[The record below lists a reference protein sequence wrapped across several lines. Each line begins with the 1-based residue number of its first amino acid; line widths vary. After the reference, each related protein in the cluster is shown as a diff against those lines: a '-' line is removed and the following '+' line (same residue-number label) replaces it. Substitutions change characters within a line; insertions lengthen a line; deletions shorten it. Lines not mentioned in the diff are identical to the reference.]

1 MKRSP
6 GLRTKI
12 LGACALIVAGY
23 VALLAHPEPLF
34 SYSLTCSNIT
44 FFAHRPLPVEIVGI
58 AARVARRV
66 ATSEL
71 RDSALVQRV
80 FIVERPWVWILLN
93 GPYARSMARNVE
105 LGNAILV
112 PALDVDKGR
121 VRHFDGRTADA
132 VATISHEAVH
142 TLVQRRIGLLRLWGL
157 PWWQREGYPEYIAS
171 ERGTTSEAPKPY
183 RDAARRWKYF
193 LEDRGMT
200 FDQVVRF

>member
-1 MKRSP
+1 MA
-6 GLRTKI
+6 RTRTAI
-12 LGACALIVAGY
+12 LGVCALLLSGY
-23 VALLAHPEPLF
+23 AAFLAHPEPLF

-44 FFAHRPLPVEIVGI
+44 FFAHRPLPIEIVGI

-71 RDSALVQRV
+71 RDSAIVQRV

-93 GPYARSMARNVE
+93 GPYARAMARNVE
-105 LGNAILV
+105 IGNAILV
-112 PALDVDKGR
+112 PALDVSRER

-132 VATISHEAVH
+132 VATISHECVH
-142 TLVQRRIGLLRLWGL
+142 TLVQRRIGLLKLWRM

-171 ERGTTSEAPKPY
+171 ERGTRSDAPPAY

-193 LEDRGMT
+193 LEERGMT
-200 FDQVVRF
+200 FDEVVRF